1 MKPLTLLSPTAILG
15 YGFPDSSFER
25 GLSFGPD
32 VIAVDAGSTDPGP
45 YYLGSGKSFVARGSV
60 KRDLTYLLRAA
71 RSLRVPLLIGTAGGS
86 GAKPHLEWCKE
97 IIEEVAYEEGLSFKM
112 AVIPADVPQ
121 PYLREALWDER
132 VTPLGPVPPL
142 TEADIADSTYL
153 VAQMGLEPF
162 INALDNGADVILAG
176 RSYDPAVF
184 AAYAVWKGY
193 PTGLALHLGKILE
206 CAAIAAIPGSGSD
219 CMVGFLEK
227 DQFMVEPANANR
239 RATVASVA
247 AHTLYEKSNPYLL
260 PGPGGSLD
268 LYQCQFE
275 QITERRV
282 AVRNSLFR
290 PEENYTLKVE
300 GAKKIGYRVITIAGA
315 RDPRFIEHLDEIIEG
330 VKERTRE
337 NFNWESGKYKLLFHV
352 YGKNGV
358 MGELEP
364 NPKAGHEVG
373 IVIEAVAETQ
383 ELAEVVLGF
392 ARSTMLHYGFPGR
405 LSTAGNLAFPYS
417 PSDFK
422 VGEVYVYSVHHLITV
437 DDPIELFPITFEEVR
452 S

>member
-25 GLSFGPD
+25 GLAFGPD
-32 VIAVDAGSTDPGP
+32 VIAVDAGSSDPGP

-71 RSLRVPLLIGTAGGS
+71 RTLRVPLLIGTAGGS
-86 GAKPHLEWCKE
+86 GAKPHLEWCRE
-97 IIEEVAYEEGLSFKM
+97 IIREVAHEEGLSFRM
-112 AVIPADVPQ
+112 AVIPADVPKN
-121 PYLREALWDER
+121 YLKEALWDKQ
-132 VTPLGPVPPL
+132 VTPLGPVPEL
-142 TEADIADSTYL
+142 TEADIYDSTYL

-162 INALDNGADVILAG
+162 INALDNGADVVLAG

-184 AAYAVWKGY
+184 AAYPVWKGY

-206 CAAIAAIPGSGSD
+206 CAAIAALPGSGSD
-219 CMVGFLEK
+219 CMVGILDDEH
-227 DQFMVEPANANR
+227 FMVEPTNAGR
-239 RATVASVA
+239 QATVASVS

-268 LYQCQFE
+268 LYQCEFE
-275 QITERRV
+275 QVTDRRV
-282 AVRNSLFR
+282 AVRNSVFR
-290 PEENYTLKVE
+290 SENNYTLKIE
-300 GAKKIGYRVITIAGA
+300 GAKLTGYRVITIAGA
-315 RDPRFIEHLDEIIEG
+315 RDPHLIAHLDDIIEG

-337 NFNWESGKYKLLFHV
+337 NFHWESGKYKLMFHV

-358 MGELEP
+358 MGDLEP

-405 LSTAGNLAFPYS
+405 LATAGNLAFPYS

-422 VGEVYVYSVHHLITV
+422 VGEAYVYSVHHLLTV
-437 DDPIELFPITFEEVR
+437 DEPDELFPITFEEVR